1 MPTRSRLRRFAA
13 SVLLLWLFGLASG
26 IVNACVVTSGLRH
39 AAHAVALEEA
49 HDHGAHAVAG
59 HAAGHDD
66 DSNLSQPPCE
76 RLCDEPAAP
85 TQDDKQQSTPVAGL
99 WLPAPPLAAVQT
111 WDAPPMRFALPPS
124 DPAERAGTPIPI
136 AYLRL
141 AL

>member
-1 MPTRSRLRRFAA
+1 MPTRAQLRRFAA

-39 AAHAVALEEA
+39 AAHAAALEAA
-49 HDHGAHAVAG
+49 HDHGAHAVVDHG
-59 HAAGHDD
+59 SDHGHD
-66 DSNLSQPPCE
+66 SVPAQPPCE

-85 TQDDKQQSTPVAGL
+85 TQGDKQQSTPLAAL
-99 WLPAPPLAAVQT
+99 WLPAAPLPAVQT
-111 WDAPPMRFALPPS
+111 WDAPLVRVAPPPG
-124 DPAERAGTPIPI
+124 DPAARAGAPIPI